1 MLPLRRRS
9 RKQAREVP
17 DEPRRGYF

>member
-1 MLPLRRRS
+1 MLPLQRQS

-17 DEPRRGYF
+17 DEPRGGYF